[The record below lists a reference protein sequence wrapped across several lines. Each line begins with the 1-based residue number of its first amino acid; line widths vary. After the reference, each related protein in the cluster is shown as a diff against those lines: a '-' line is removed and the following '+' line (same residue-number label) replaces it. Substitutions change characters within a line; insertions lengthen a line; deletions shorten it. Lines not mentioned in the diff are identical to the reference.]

1 MNRSGRRLWR
11 WVSGILVLMLLLVGA
26 PAPTARA
33 QDVLTYFYF
42 PQTGHYLGGAFRSF
56 WERNGGVDIFGY
68 PITDEY
74 IRNSDG
80 KLVQYFERARFE
92 LSVINNQAVVELG
105 LLGREY
111 LQLRG
116 DIITPIAPFPST
128 PNRRYF
134 PETGHSVQGAFKAFW
149 ERNGGLDI
157 LGYPISEEAVER
169 FPDGA
174 LRVVQYFE
182 RVRLELHGNRV
193 LIGRLGAVLAPCQL
207 TPPLPPNNP
216 PTQPRAEGDSSGCPN
231 PIPVA
236 YGRVFPQFSAPGTVL
251 GFEARGY
258 IPGETIS
265 LWLNLPDQSVRELP
279 YTAVAAEDGALLI
292 GFRTLAT
299 DPAGQW
305 SIVGRGVTSNRQVVG
320 IFFVQR

>member
-1 MNRSGRRLWR
+1 MIRSGRRPGR
-11 WVSGILVLMLLLVGA
+11 WVSGMLVLLLFMIEA
-26 PAPTARA
+26 SAPTTHA
-33 QDVLTYFYF
+33 QNDLSYVYF

-56 WERNGGVDIFGY
+56 WERNGSVDIFGY

-92 LSVINNQAVVELG
+92 LGATSVELG

-116 DIITPIAPFPST
+116 DIIVPIAPFPST
-128 PNRRYF
+128 ANRRYF
-134 PETGHSVQGAFKAFW
+134 PETGHSLQGAFKAFW
-149 ERNGGLDI
+149 ERNNGVDI

-182 RVRLELHGNRV
+182 RVRLELHNNRV
-193 LIGRLGAVLAPCQL
+193 LIGRLGSVLAPCQL

-216 PTQPRAEGDSSGCPN
+216 PTQPRAEGDSSGCPS

-236 YGRVFPQFSAPGTVL
+236 YGRVFPQVSAPGTVL

-279 YTAVAAEDGALLI
+279 YTAMAAEDGVLLV

-299 DPAGQW
+299 DPTGQW